1 MTKNDRGSI
10 ARQMLRS
17 ARLFSGL
24 ADEDIDAISE
34 MTHLQG
40 LRMGEVLFRGGEPCS
55 AIYIAESGLIKLFVL
70 GPKGQEKV
78 IEFIEPGDTFA
89 EAALFSG
96 QGYPVSA
103 MASSDSSVLAI
114 DGFALSRYMH
124 QHPHVGWNMLGVLS
138 RRCHQLVGQLRS
150 ATCHSAEQRVV
161 HYLLDNY
168 DEEQPDAVVSHLPN
182 RRSEL
187 ACALGIT
194 PETLCRVLGKL
205 RKGGMIET
213 DHNLIYVRNVEPLA
227 ELLAQGKKASH

>member
-10 ARQMLRS
+10 ARQMLKS

-24 ADEDIDAISE
+24 GDEDIEAIAE
-34 MTHLQG
+34 MSHLKG
-40 LRMGEVLFRGGEPCS
+40 LRMGDVLFRGGEPCR
-55 AIYIAESGLIKLFVL
+55 AIYIAESGLIKLFVI

-78 IEFIEPGDTFA
+78 IEFIEPGDSFA

-103 MASSDSSVLAI
+103 MASSDSSVLAV

-124 QHPHVGWNMLGVLS
+124 QHSHVGWSMLAVLS

-161 HYLLDNY
+161 HYLMDNY
-168 DEEQPDAVVSHLPN
+168 DDEQPDAAVSHLPN

-213 DHNLIYVRNVEPLA
+213 DHNLIYVRNPEPLA
-227 ELLAQGKKASH
+227 ELLGQLRQTL

>member
-1 MTKNDRGSI
+1 MTKYDRSTI
-10 ARQMLRS
+10 VRDMLRS

-24 ADEDIDAISE
+24 RDEDLDAIGE
-34 MTHLQG
+34 MSQLRG
-40 LRMGEVLFRGGEPCS
+40 LRMGEVLFRAGEPCS
-55 AIYIAESGLIKLFVL
+55 AIFIAESGLIKLFVH

-78 IEFIEPGDTFA
+78 VEFIEPGDSFA

-96 QGYPVSA
+96 QGYPVDA
-103 MASSDSSVLAI
+103 MASSDASVLAI

-124 QHPHVGWNMLGVLS
+124 QHSHVGWNMLAVLS

-161 HYLLDNY
+161 HYLLDNF
-168 DEEQPDAVVSHLPN
+168 DDEQPDAAVSHLPN

-205 RKGGMIET
+205 RKSGFIDT
-213 DHNLIYVRNVEPLA
+213 DHNLIYVRSPDSLA
-227 ELLAQGKKASH
+227 DLLGDLRT